1 MAKTTRTPDEQIARL
16 KAEVKRLNERLGA
29 EIRTNDENSAMLR
42 AERQN
47 TLDPLD
53 TRYRQPF
60 YDARRHLAVFPNAT
74 GTWIDGERE
83 AMGRMS
89 ADEKTA
95 ILRELYPYLVSNATT
110 CRP

>member
-47 TLDPLD
+47 TAEIMQL
-53 TRYRQPF
+53 
-60 YDARRHLAVFPNAT
+60 
-74 GTWIDGERE
+74 W
-83 AMGRMS
+83 
-89 ADEKTA
+89 
-95 ILRELYPYLVSNATT
+95 ELYPYLARNSEAWENRTRRAYGGG
-110 CRP
+110 